1 MSARSA
7 TMNLPSTGNSG
18 EKTQKRPRLYILATA
33 TLLLSAISF
42 IGVGAIPQPQQA
54 FAQLEDEEGE
64 EECPPGT
71 RPDVDEGTCVPI
83 PDGEEEDEEGMN
95 NNGNEQQRQ

>member
-1 MSARSA
+1 
-7 TMNLPSTGNSG
+7 MNLPSIGNSE
-18 EKTQKRPRLYILATA
+18 EKTQKRPRLSILTTA
-33 TLLLSAISF
+33 TLLLSVVSF

-54 FAQLEDEEGE
+54 FAQLEDEEEGEEVDE

-83 PDGEEEDEEGMN
+83 PDGEGEDEEEGMN
-95 NNGNEQQRQ
+95 NNGDEQQQQ